1 MFQYKYTLHSNIP
14 IQCINVGTLFFLSI
28 FYGSSLFLSTP
39 LVPSLYSSLSPSPAS
54 SFILFFL
61 LPCTYYLVQVLS
73 LVVFSIFHVCTYLSL
88 NSLLPFLSNFLL
100 TTKMYLVLISSLL
113 FHKVSLRFY
122 CDFFLS

>member
-1 MFQYKYTLHSNIP
+1 MIQYKYTLHSIH

-73 LVVFSIFHVCTYLSL
+73 LVVFSIFHACTYLSL

-113 FHKVSLRFY
+113 FHKLSLSFY